1 MELSA
6 DTPKENKGLKAGM
19 QIKSIKGMIILGFI
33 VAFLAIVGMSLFNL
47 SSTKSM
53 NGRISKMVEK
63 EQPLL
68 VADFQLANNM
78 ATRTGYLQDY
88 IFTGNSHSLEKFTA
102 GRDEGMQLEEYISK
116 HTTLSWVQETLDKKV
131 QWGQLTD
138 KAIKLVETKKLDE
151 AKQLMNKEIQ
161 PVSMELI
168 DSLTE
173 LADKRTDETK
183 QDGEATLKMAKTN
196 NIMLFSISLVATILL
211 LVIPY
216 VMVKAI
222 ARHINPINERLRTV
236 AAGDFSQEPLETVLT
251 DELGQMVY
259 STNSMSDSLREMIQ
273 SIGSMAEMTSS
284 HSEELTQSANE
295 VKNGSEQIATTMQE
309 LASGSE
315 TQAESA
321 SDLAG
326 LMISFVEKVQ
336 DADGAGSKAQQSTE
350 GILKMSSKGESL
362 MGSSSDQMNRIDEI
376 VKSSVDK
383 MSSLNHEVQEISN
396 LVVVIKDVADQTNL
410 LALNA
415 AIEAAR
421 AGEHGKGFA
430 VVADEVRKLAEQTAH
445 SIIDITT
452 FVDAI
457 QKETKRVSDSL
468 EKGYEEVA
476 EGTRQIHETK
486 ETFNQINQAIQG
498 MTTNINHISLN
509 LTDITKSSQVMN
521 ESIDEIASVSEESA
535 ASVEETSASSQ
546 EITGSMEE
554 VAGSAAQ
561 LAQVAENL
569 NALIQNIK
577 V

>member
-6 DTPKENKGLKAGM
+6 DTPKEHKGLKDRL
-19 QIKSIKGMIILGFI
+19 QVKSIKLMIIFGFT
-33 VAFLAIVGMSLFNL
+33 VAFLTIIGMSLFNL

-53 NGRISKMVEK
+53 NKRISNMVEK

-68 VADFQLANNM
+68 IADFQLANNM
-78 ATRTGYLQDY
+78 AERTSYLQDY
-88 IFTGNSHSLEKFTA
+88 IFTGDVNSLEKFTA
-102 GRDEGMQLEEYISK
+102 GKDEGMQLEEYISK
-116 HTTLSWVQETLDKKV
+116 HTSLSWVQETLDKKV

-138 KAIKLVETKKLDE
+138 EAIALVGTNKIDE
-151 AKQLMNKEIQ
+151 AKQLMDKNIQ
-161 PVSMELI
+161 PISVELI
-168 DSLTE
+168 NDLTE
-173 LADKRTDETK
+173 LADKRTEETNK
-183 QDGEATLKMAKTN
+183 DGKATLKMAKKN
-196 NIMLFSISLVATILL
+196 NIIFFSISLVSIILL
-211 LVIPY
+211 SIIPFI
-216 VMVKAI
+216 VVKAI
-222 ARHINPINERLRTV
+222 ARHIHPITERLRIV

-259 STNSMSDSLREMIQ
+259 STNNMSESLRGMIQ
-273 SIGSMAEMTSS
+273 SIGNLAEMTSS

-336 DADGAGSKAQQSTE
+336 DADSAGSKAQQSTD
-350 GILKMSSKGESL
+350 GILSMSSKGESL
-362 MGSSSDQMNRIDEI
+362 MESSSNQMNRIDGI
-376 VKSSVDK
+376 VKDSVDK
-383 MSSLNHEVQEISN
+383 MASLNHEVQEISN

-445 SIIDITT
+445 SIIDITS
-452 FVDAI
+452 FVEAI

-468 EKGYEEVA
+468 EEGYEEVA
-476 EGTRQIHETK
+476 KGTSQIHETK

-509 LTDITKSSQVMN
+509 LTDVTKSSQVMN

-569 NALIQNIK
+569 NALVQNIK